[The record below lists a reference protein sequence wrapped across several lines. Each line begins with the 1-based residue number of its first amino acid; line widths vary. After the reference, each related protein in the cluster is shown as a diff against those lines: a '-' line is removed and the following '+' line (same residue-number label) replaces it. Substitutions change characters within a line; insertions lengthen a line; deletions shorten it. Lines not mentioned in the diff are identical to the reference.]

1 MVEKFQGLFDARR
14 VKGDSPRKIPNIGV
28 AHGFRGSPREKL
40 VGLEVIK
47 TGRIIA
53 ELIFKEVMLDKWL
66 DARGKKVREKVQEP
80 GKRGEVDG
88 FLGRTGEMRNLGVKS
103 CPSKCV
109 RLSVKRNLEKPGEET
124 G

>member
-1 MVEKFQGLFDARR
+1 MVEKFQGLFDARG
-14 VKGDSPRKIPNIGV
+14 VKRDSPRKIPDIGV
-28 AHGFRGSPREKL
+28 AHGFRGGPREKL

-80 GKRGEVDG
+80 RKRGEVYG
-88 FLGRTGEMRNLGVKS
+88 FFGRTSKMRNLGVKS
-103 CPSKCV
+103 CPPKCV
-109 RLSVKRNLEKPGEET
+109 RLSVKRNLDKPGEET

>member
-28 AHGFRGSPREKL
+28 AYRFRESPREKL

-47 TGRIIA
+47 TDRIIA

-66 DARGKKVREKVQEP
+66 DARGKKVWKKVQEL
-80 GKRGEVDG
+80 GKREEVDG
-88 FLGRTGEMRNLGVKS
+88 FLGRTGEMRNLEVSGGPFMRDRFS
-103 CPSKCV
+103 
-109 RLSVKRNLEKPGEET
+109 T
-124 G
+124 